1 MEPQYTGDKIIECPK
16 SFSKSQPKRLPACG
30 SCKQL
35 EKAVARAR
43 ATVRTNSGRL
53 RAPLRTGGFWTVAQR
68 ADDELKFLDTVQAA
82 SAVGTAGGNVLINGI
97 IQGDDFNM
105 REGRKVTWTSLLFRG
120 TIFATDAANL
130 PTGDV
135 VRVMVVW
142 DNQPNAALAAV
153 TDVLATASYESAMN
167 LNNRDRFMV
176 ISDKFYTV
184 EATHYTAGALD
195 GGSPCPVFFNVFKKF
210 NLNTIFG
217 GTTAAVGSISTGTM
231 FVLAIS
237 KAANISQLSFNSR
250 LRFIDP

>member
-1 MEPQYTGDKIIECPK
+1 VRKLQAA
-16 SFSKSQPKRLPACG
+16 R
-30 SCKQL
+30 
-35 EKAVARAR
+35 KAVARAR

-153 TDVLATASYESAMN
+153 TDGPGYRKLRIGNES
-167 LNNRDRFMV
+167 
-176 ISDKFYTV
+176 
-184 EATHYTAGALD
+184 EQ
-195 GGSPCPVFFNVFKKF
+195 P
-210 NLNTIFG
+210 
-217 GTTAAVGSISTGTM
+217 
-231 FVLAIS
+231 
-237 KAANISQLSFNSR
+237 
-250 LRFIDP
+250 

>member
-1 MEPQYTGDKIIECPK
+1 MPQIFFKK
-16 SFSKSQPKRLPACG
+16 SNTKNVRKLQAAR
-30 SCKQL
+30 
-35 EKAVARAR
+35 KAVARAR
-43 ATVRTNSGRL
+43 ATVRSTGGRS
-53 RAPLRTGGFWTVAQR
+53 RAPVRSGLFSVG
-68 ADDELKFLDTVQAA
+68 DDELKFLDTVQSA

-105 REGRKVTWTSLLFRG
+105 REGRKVTWASLLFRG

-167 LNNRDRFMV
+167 LNNRERFMV
-176 ISDKFYTV
+176 ISDKFYTI
-184 EATHYTAGALD
+184 EASHYTAGALD
-195 GGSPCPVFFNVFKKF
+195 GGSPCPVFFNIFKKF
-210 NLNTIFG
+210 NLNTIFS

>member
-1 MEPQYTGDKIIECPK
+1 MPQIFFKK
-16 SFSKSQPKRLPACG
+16 STKKAASVRKLQAAR
-30 SCKQL
+30 
-35 EKAVARAR
+35 KAVARAR

-237 KAANISQLSFNSR
+237 AANISQLSFNSR